1 MSTIITH
8 AHTHMQIHTHFLIKN
23 KFYNKFNKRIKSLFI
38 LSWLFLFLNVDHVI
52 VLTNKYLFTEKI
64 KDLFNLYVWAFCL
77 YGGVCATW
85 GLLAMW
91 PEKTIRCPGTEVQ
104 VTMWMLWSWPGFST
118 ERQVLLTGPI
128 VSSFI
133 LLRMCYFRQFII
145 TAEPRRCTHPLRA
158 ILSLSLVSLITR
170 LVTELNHLCA
180 IYVLCANASVLS
192 GLWRVDTR
200 PESFWK
206 REPQLRRHS

>member
-1 MSTIITH
+1 M
-8 AHTHMQIHTHFLIKN
+8 
-23 KFYNKFNKRIKSLFI
+23 
-38 LSWLFLFLNVDHVI
+38 
-52 VLTNKYLFTEKI
+52 

-77 YGGVCATW
+77 YGGISTTW

-128 VSSFI
+128 VSSLI

-145 TAEPRRCTHPLRA
+145 AAEPRLCTHPLRA

-180 IYVLCANASVLS
+180 IYVLCADASVLS
-192 GLWRVDTR
+192 GLCRVDTGR
-200 PESFWK
+200 S
-206 REPQLRRHS
+206 HSETGSLSWEDAHTRLVSRQTCDAFAAFSRLIDVGGSSSLWVVPPLSWWPLAL